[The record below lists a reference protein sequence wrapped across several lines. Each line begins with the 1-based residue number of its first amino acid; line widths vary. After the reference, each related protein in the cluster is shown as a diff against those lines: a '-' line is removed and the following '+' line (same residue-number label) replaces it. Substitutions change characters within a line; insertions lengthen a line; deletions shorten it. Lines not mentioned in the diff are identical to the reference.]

1 MLYIRYLYISKAK
14 LKLPNAATAAVAACL
29 LATSYSGLFLLSLIS
44 PADVLTC
51 SVLHMTGMVLVWP
64 TQSLTCPLPTCRGA
78 RVPQMRLCRA
88 AAASH
93 EAHTRDRHRHR
104 HLPSAGRQRH
114 WPVQQNCSLLLAG
127 QCCCMMPQVSGVTAH
142 ALHNWIAHLTL
153 DQLAMLCMV
162 EVVVTVFVHFIANA
176 HQVAS

>member
-1 MLYIRYLYISKAK
+1 MMHALHQVPLYSKSQAETAK
-14 LKLPNAATAAVAACL
+14 CCYCCCGSLPACHKIL
-29 LATSYSGLFLLSLIS
+29 WLFLLSLIS
-44 PADVLTC
+44 PADVSTC

-64 TQSLTCPLPTCRGA
+64 AQSLTCALPKCRGA

-93 EAHTRDRHRHR
+93 EAHTRDRHRHC

-127 QCCCMMPQVSGVTAH
+127 QCCLKSVESLHMHCTI
-142 ALHNWIAHLTL
+142 ALHTSLYISLQCCAWWKL
-153 DQLAMLCMV
+153 
-162 EVVVTVFVHFIANA
+162 
-176 HQVAS
+176 